1 MVLPAMSR
9 HKMDSSSDSELLV
22 ETVSFSQR
30 FSKIYHMQAFG
41 EFRFIGNKAKGQISK
56 RFLTEHV
63 KFSEKQIFLTPDTH
77 TCVHVSGNKECSFF
91 GKFNVLRFF
100 CNTHFEIHPSAL
112 LPTVCSLFVWEN
124 ICSIIEK
131 WQLLLVWRKTNS
143 SNDFFEEK
151 ML

>member
-9 HKMDSSSDSELLV
+9 HKMDSSSDLELLV

-56 RFLTEHV
+56 RLLTEHV

-91 GKFNVLRFF
+91 GKFNVLCFFVTPILRF
-100 CNTHFEIHPSAL
+100 TL
-112 LPTVCSLFVWEN
+112 LLYYRRFVVCSYGKTFVVSLKKNGGYCW
-124 ICSIIEK
+124 CGGK
-131 WQLLLVWRKTNS
+131 PTL
-143 SNDFFEEK
+143 
-151 ML
+151 